1 MTDHTFVLAD
11 MAGFTALTEAH
22 GDSEAADAAAE
33 FMAACRAR
41 LSQHDADEVK
51 TLGDG
56 VLLHT
61 DCASAGL
68 GLAVRLMAELGRRDR
83 RLGLR
88 VAVHTGTAVP
98 RDGDWFGAA
107 VNTVARVSA
116 VVRTGELVAT
126 AAALHAA
133 EPGPPATSLGTQR
146 FKHVQLPVELFAVQ
160 VPDTPQPMLV
170 DPVCRMALAAG
181 DAPHR
186 ARHSGED
193 YVFCSA
199 SCMRRFVEDPVF
211 FA

>member
-1 MTDHTFVLAD
+1 MTDQTFVLAD

-22 GDSEAADAAAE
+22 GDSDAADTAAE

-41 LSQHDADEVK
+41 LGEHDAHEVK

-61 DCASAGL
+61 AHASAGL
-68 GLAVRLMAELGRRDR
+68 GLAVRLMAELGQRER

-116 VVRTGELVAT
+116 VVKTGELVAT

-133 EPGPPATSLGTQR
+133 ESSLPARSLGRQR
-146 FKHVQLPVELFAVQ
+146 FKHVQLPIELFVVQ
-160 VPDTPQPMLV
+160 VPDTQQVLLV
-170 DPVCRMALAAG
+170 DPVCRMALVAG
-181 DAPHR
+181 DATHR
-186 ARHSGED
+186 ARHAGEE

-199 SCMRRFVEDPVF
+199 HCTQRFEDDPASF
-211 FA
+211 L